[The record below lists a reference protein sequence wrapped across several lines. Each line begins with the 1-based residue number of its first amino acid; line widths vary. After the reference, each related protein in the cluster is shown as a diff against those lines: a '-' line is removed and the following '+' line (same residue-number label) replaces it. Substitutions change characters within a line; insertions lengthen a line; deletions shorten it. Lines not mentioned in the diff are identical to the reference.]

1 MTWIVKTKEYNEPC
15 QEDYKHCTW
24 IVKSEEYDEKYYSEK
39 KKWIVPLP
47 NNHK

>member
-1 MTWIVKTKEYNEPC
+1 MTWIVKTKEYIEPC

-39 KKWIVPLP
+39 I
-47 NNHK
+47 NE